1 MEKIQLYV
9 SRLHRRCPK
18 SGALRMLS
26 LVLFALALLE
36 DALTQA

>member
-1 MEKIQLYV
+1 MPEDTQ
-9 SRLHRRCPK
+9 

-26 LVLFALALLE
+26 LLLLALALLE